1 MELLLA
7 EAARAMDG
15 RLVAGDGAA
24 RVTSYHTDSRAV
36 VPGGVFF
43 ALRGAAMDGHAFCA
57 EAAARGAAAVVVDR
71 DEVPAPASAV
81 IRVGDTWRAL
91 YDLAAHVLDLVAP
104 LVVGVTGSNGKTS
117 TKELAAA
124 VLGARHRVHR
134 SEGNLNSETGLPLTL
149 LRLEREHTAAVLEM
163 GMQRPG

>member
-71 DEVPAPASAV
+71 DEVPAPA
-81 IRVGDTWRAL
+81 RA
-91 YDLAAHVLDLVAP
+91 
-104 LVVGVTGSNGKTS
+104 
-117 TKELAAA
+117 
-124 VLGARHRVHR
+124 
-134 SEGNLNSETGLPLTL
+134 
-149 LRLEREHTAAVLEM
+149 
-163 GMQRPG
+163 RPGPGRAGGRAAGGRAGRAQRRGRVLRPAARAQPGPGRRLRPGGR